1 MLFGEGVE
9 YETNYLCEIVTKELL
24 NCVKYNDTERVR
36 YQTTYSKF
44 KLKEFDITKCK
55 QWSQLASEIK
65 QVKQHTELTNYKYNS
80 VVGITLHTNKHVEI
94 LYKI

>member
-9 YETNYLCEIVTKELL
+9 YETNYFCEIVTRELS

-36 YQTTYSKF
+36 YQSTIKL

-55 QWSQLASEIK
+55 QWSQLAPEIK
-65 QVKQHTELTNYKYNS
+65 QVKQNIELTNYMYNS
-80 VVGITLHTNKHVEI
+80 VVGITLRANKDVEI
-94 LYKI
+94 QYRI